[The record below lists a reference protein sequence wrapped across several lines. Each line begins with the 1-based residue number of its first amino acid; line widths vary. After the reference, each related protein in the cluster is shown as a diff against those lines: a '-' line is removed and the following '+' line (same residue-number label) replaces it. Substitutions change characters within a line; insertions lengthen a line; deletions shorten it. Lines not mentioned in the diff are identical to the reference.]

1 MDDLLERFRTE
12 NARLESELAEA
23 RKKPEP
29 GEFTKDMRVRLT
41 GYLDEACDII
51 DHLTMYCNYKDKSI
65 KRLREKQKNQ
75 AKAINFLVAKIER
88 LTDEK
93 EHFKQLAGEALG
105 GPVKEFE
112 LLLACERL
120 AQQDK
125 SRLTAENEAKDDVL
139 RKIKDWCRAYPL
151 EVFPEP
157 DLKKAAKVLK
167 EAGMTLDSISASNMR
182 HVLKGIQKIIE
193 GGD

>member
-1 MDDLLERFRTE
+1 MNDLLERFRTE

-29 GEFTKDMRVRLT
+29 TKLQTEHLFEKMQN
-41 GYLDEACDII
+41 EI
-51 DHLTMYCNYKDKSI
+51 D
-65 KRLREKQKNQ
+65 
-75 AKAINFLVAKIER
+75 
-88 LTDEK
+88 
-93 EHFKQLAGEALG
+93 
-105 GPVKEFE
+105 
-112 LLLACERL
+112 
-120 AQQDK
+120 
-125 SRLTAENEAKDDVL
+125 RLTAENEAKDDVL